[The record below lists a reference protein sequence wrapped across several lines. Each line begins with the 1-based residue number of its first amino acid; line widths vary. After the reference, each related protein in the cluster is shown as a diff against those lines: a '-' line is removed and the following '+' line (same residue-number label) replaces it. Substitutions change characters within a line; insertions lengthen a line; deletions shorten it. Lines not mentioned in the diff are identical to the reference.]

1 VLLLGYHYY
10 SCREGI
16 TLFNT
21 EMVISRQ
28 MIGFTIRILLLLIV
42 TARMYAAGVDGIWT
56 GQTPGRNGEV
66 QDISFQFRLNG
77 NTLTGKMFGDEFDLP
92 IEEGSTTGDQIK
104 FTITTTNYYNGN
116 KTKFIYTGTIRGD
129 EIELNRERAE
139 RDKEE
144 GDKRQN
150 SKQTVKLKRL

>member
-1 VLLLGYHYY
+1 MLLLGYHYY

-92 IEEGSTTGDQIK
+92 IEEEINRRAIK
-104 FTITTTNYYNGN
+104 LNSRSQPRTITTA
-116 KTKFIYTGTIRGD
+116 TKRNSST
-129 EIELNRERAE
+129 REQFGAT
-139 RDKEE
+139 K
-144 GDKRQN
+144 
-150 SKQTVKLKRL
+150 SS

>member
-1 VLLLGYHYY
+1 
-10 SCREGI
+10 
-16 TLFNT
+16 
-21 EMVISRQ
+21 
-28 MIGFTIRILLLLIV
+28 MIGSVMRVLLLLIF
-42 TARMYAAGVDGIWT
+42 TACLYAAGVDGIWT

-66 QDISFQFRLNG
+66 QDVSFQFRLNG

-116 KTKFIYTGTIRGD
+116 KTKFVYTGKIRGD

-139 RDKEE
+139 RDKEDD
-144 GDKRQN
+144 GKRQD
-150 SKQTVKLKRL
+150 SKRTLKLKRL

>member
-1 VLLLGYHYY
+1 
-10 SCREGI
+10 
-16 TLFNT
+16 
-21 EMVISRQ
+21 